1 MSLRKENKMK
11 KRLTIFIL
19 AAALVMSLPMAAS
32 AAEVPGAS
40 DPVVTAVEDGS
51 NGTRS
56 VASSNIGA
64 TRHSPTSGT
73 VDAYAHF
80 SGTATKAVCYI
91 YLQESYNGSWRT
103 ATGVPTTL
111 YTKTATN
118 CNSIAASKTFTLVSG
133 KTYRAKIV
141 FTDTIGGTTYTKT
154 RYTGSF

>member
-1 MSLRKENKMK
+1 MK
-11 KRLTIFIL
+11 KKLASFIL

-32 AAEVPGAS
+32 ATELTTGNLEPIGSAISEGDASVMSVSTSTIGADRTS
-40 DPVVTAVEDGS
+40 STSGKVTA
-51 NGTRS
+51 
-56 VASSNIGA
+56 
-64 TRHSPTSGT
+64 
-73 VDAYAHF
+73 YAAF

-103 ATGVPTTL
+103 ATGLSTTS
-111 YTKTATN
+111 YVKTAYNT
-118 CNSIAASKTFTLVSG
+118 NSITASKSFSLISG